1 MEEEL
6 AKSIVADEHL
16 KETPSEDKYGRYE
29 LSRDYVANGQIM
41 VTITLA
47 EYRELLYRH
56 ADDKVTEANS
66 KRYNAERER
75 DELKKQVDSLE
86 KELASLKCM
95 IASAVPMSGPSV
107 TLQNYRDTVS
117 SAVHNDA

>member
-6 AKSIVADEHL
+6 AKSIVSDERL
-16 KETPSEDKYGRYE
+16 KETPSENKYGQYE

-47 EYRELLYRH
+47 EYRELLCKH
-56 ADDKVTEANS
+56 ADDRVSESNRM
-66 KRYNAERER
+66 RYTVERER

-86 KELASLKCM
+86 KELSSLKTM
-95 IASAVPMSGPSV
+95 IASAVPMSGSTTTAPGYQGI
-107 TLQNYRDTVS
+107 TLSGRNET
-117 SAVHNDA
+117 

>member
-1 MEEEL
+1 MEKEL
-6 AKSIVADEHL
+6 AQSIVTDERL

-29 LSRDYVANGQIM
+29 LSKDYVANGQIV

-47 EYRELLYRH
+47 EYRELLTRH
-56 ADDKVTEANS
+56 AEDQVIEANS

-95 IASAVPMSGPSV
+95 IASAVPASGPAFASP
-107 TLQNYRDTVS
+107 NYRDTVS
-117 SAVHNDA
+117 SCHNDS